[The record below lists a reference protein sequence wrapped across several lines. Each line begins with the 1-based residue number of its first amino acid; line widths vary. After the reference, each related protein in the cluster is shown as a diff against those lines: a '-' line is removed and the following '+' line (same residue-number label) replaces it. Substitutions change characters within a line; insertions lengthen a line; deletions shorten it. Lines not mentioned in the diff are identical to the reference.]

1 MTYLGEEPDEPK
13 KKEGKVFD
21 HGTKTRAGF
30 FGLLRSDMRRR
41 WMYSKVRAAV
51 LKEASV
57 STKTTL
63 CSECQQIVLKTVVK
77 TNKDGT
83 LFIKK
88 GWHPPL
94 LIKPFTTRRS
104 NVDVDHIVPAG
115 TLRCYEDINGFYER
129 LWCPIEGL
137 RVLCKPC
144 HHEITHA
151 KKS

>member
-21 HGTKTRAGF
+21 HGTKTRAAF
-30 FGLLRSDMRRR
+30 FGQLRSDMRKR
-41 WMYSKVRAAV
+41 WMYSKVRAAA

-63 CSECQQIVLKTVVK
+63 CSECQHVVPKTVLKFDKEGEPVL
-77 TNKDGT
+77 DA
-83 LFIKK
+83 K
-88 GWHPPL
+88 G
-94 LIKPFTTRRS
+94 KQKRRS
-104 NVDVDHIVPAG
+104 NVDVDHLDPVG